1 MYGIGAFV
9 GKEYFSN
16 IDEQM
21 QNKNSESK
29 RELWKTFRM
38 LKSMAKD
45 TRFDSVVKEYVVKDI
60 KIKSGVPII
69 KGTRISTKDIMRMIL
84 DGYDIDEILENF
96 PSIENDKQIL
106 AAIIYEVRNIN
117 WLKLLIRGLWK

>member
-117 WLKLLIRGLWK
+117 WLKLLIRGL